1 MADPGERELL
11 ERAKRDP
18 EAFGRLYD
26 FYVTPVYRY
35 VYGRVGDRLHAEDV
49 TADVFRRAL
58 ESIGRF
64 QWDEKPFS
72 AWLFGIARRA
82 VADHFRRAGRE
93 VAGGPLSANF
103 PEKDNGEPFRDLDL
117 WRAVDD
123 LPEEQRQVVILRF
136 CGDLSFRQ
144 IGPVLG
150 KSEDTAKMMLYR
162 ALKTLQRAV
171 RGDDGTGEGGTVG
184 PMPEA
189 SGALFRWGVGRAHR
203 GGEPTVGAGKAGSG
217 FCRFPARRTASKC
230 PVFGCRRIQRSLE
243 RCRRERRKA
252 AAPSM
257 APPMDGCR
265 HRLVAG
271 RIGIFFQPVPDVD
284 AREVVAKMKQT
295 ARSMRVDRYRA
306 TMVHW
311 GGGRTAPAIG
321 PYPSVGMRIRAV
333 SGRRS
338 PIPFPARF
346 GGPS

>member
-1 MADPGERELL
+1 
-11 ERAKRDP
+11 
-18 EAFGRLYD
+18 
-26 FYVTPVYRY
+26 
-35 VYGRVGDRLHAEDV
+35 
-49 TADVFRRAL
+49 
-58 ESIGRF
+58 
-64 QWDEKPFS
+64 
-72 AWLFGIARRA
+72 
-82 VADHFRRAGRE
+82 
-93 VAGGPLSANF
+93 
-103 PEKDNGEPFRDLDL
+103 
-117 WRAVDD
+117 
-123 LPEEQRQVVILRF
+123 
-136 CGDLSFRQ
+136 
-144 IGPVLG
+144 
-150 KSEDTAKMMLYR
+150 
-162 ALKTLQRAV
+162 
-171 RGDDGTGEGGTVG
+171 
-184 PMPEA
+184 MPEA